1 MKRQWNNI
9 ITVYY
14 AIIRNVRWFPKTRY
28 MVKEKKLGWNMAG
41 KKILNPADLT
51 SFQQLVNSFDFSL
64 MMREIKL
71 KLTLAGLVT
80 FQFGIQ
86 LMISVCFQFIQPI
99 HRAKTIL
106 AEMNSN
112 WNINDAEWNYSAT
125 FIVIHL
131 GVSTV
136 IIFLKFIL

>member
-1 MKRQWNNI
+1 
-9 ITVYY
+9 
-14 AIIRNVRWFPKTRY
+14 
-28 MVKEKKLGWNMAG
+28 
-41 KKILNPADLT
+41 
-51 SFQQLVNSFDFSL
+51 

-112 WNINDAEWNYSAT
+112 WNINDAEWNYLAHVNSK
-125 FIVIHL
+125 FSL
-131 GVSTV
+131 
-136 IIFLKFIL
+136 LKYCYISLLL